1 MKEPCVRQCISS
13 VLRSALCNQDGPGM
27 EFKGKADH
35 DQRSKGGWH
44 FAVILFDLLK
54 TSDLAVHF

>member
-1 MKEPCVRQCISS
+1 
-13 VLRSALCNQDGPGM
+13 M